1 MINAIGQKIHTDL
14 SQEQL
19 DCLIRLLEERK
30 QQIVEQL
37 SEAANRSDVE
47 GQKKVKMIM
56 IQIILC
62 QKTKKKKNKKR
73 KDKAMIRS
81 DTDDLWTKKD

>member
-1 MINAIGQKIHTDL
+1 MINAIGQKIHADL

-19 DCLIRLLEERK
+19 ECLIRLLEERK

-47 GQKKVKMIM
+47 AQMDSIGKY
-56 IQIILC
+56 
-62 QKTKKKKNKKR
+62 KR
-73 KDKAMIRS
+73 IS
-81 DTDDLWTKKD
+81 DLQTYLEDLLRDRQQ